1 MSCLTEYVTGYTVLG
16 NSIIAIALCIGT
28 ILTGFVAV
36 KGFERYANRKR
47 ARSAGEE
54 TGSVLS
60 RLSHIPHYAAPLMYC
75 IIMYLSLTGFL
86 SLSPRAGKMIYLG
99 FIIAVTFFGLRLFS
113 HIVRDSLK
121 TYLRSKDGEKS
132 DDQIDQSIRG
142 ISTFLNILIWTIGLI
157 FVIDNIGFNIS
168 AVVTGLGIGGVAVA
182 LASQTIFRD
191 LFNYFVIFFDQPF
204 KIGDF
209 IIIDDKMG
217 TIEKIGIKTTRIK
230 SLGGE
235 EMILSNTDLTNGRVH
250 NYKKMDKRR
259 VVLNI
264 GVVYR
269 TTPRQVDAI
278 PGIIREII
286 AETDGV
292 EFDRAHFTEFGDSG
306 LVFEAVYYVIGP
318 DYNNFMD
325 KQHHINLQVL
335 KKFNKLNIQF
345 AYPSRTLYLERSR

>member
-1 MSCLTEYVTGYTVLG
+1 MSCLPEYITGYTILG

-28 ILTGFVAV
+28 ILIGFVAV
-36 KGFERYANRKR
+36 SGFKGYVNRKR
-47 ARSAGEE
+47 ARQAGKEM
-54 TGSVLS
+54 GSVLS
-60 RLSHIPHYAAPLMYC
+60 RLSHIPHYAAPLMHS
-75 IIMYLSLTGFL
+75 IVMYLSLTNFL
-86 SLSPRAGKMIYLG
+86 TLSPQARRMIYLG
-99 FIIAVTFFGLRLFS
+99 FIIAITFFGLRLFS

-121 TYLRSKDGEKS
+121 TYLRSKDSEKS
-132 DDQIDQSIRG
+132 DDQIDRSIRG
-142 ISTFLNILIWTIGLI
+142 ISTFINILIWTIGLI

-209 IIIDDKMG
+209 IVIDDKMG

-259 VVLNI
+259 VVLTI
-264 GVVYR
+264 GVVYG

-286 AETDGV
+286 ADTEGV
-292 EFDRAHFTEFGDSG
+292 EFDRAHFKEFGDSG
-306 LVFEAVYYVIGP
+306 LIFESVYYVIGP

-325 KQHHINLQVL
+325 KQHHINLRIL
-335 KKFNKLNIQF
+335 KKFNTLKIQF
-345 AYPSRTLYLERSR
+345 AYPTRTLYLERSK

>member
-1 MSCLTEYVTGYTVLG
+1 M
-16 NSIIAIALCIGT
+16 
-28 ILTGFVAV
+28 
-36 KGFERYANRKR
+36 
-47 ARSAGEE
+47 
-54 TGSVLS
+54 
-60 RLSHIPHYAAPLMYC
+60 
-75 IIMYLSLTGFL
+75 
-86 SLSPRAGKMIYLG
+86 
-99 FIIAVTFFGLRLFS
+99 FS

-142 ISTFLNILIWTIGLI
+142 ISTFINILIWTIGSI

-209 IIIDDKMG
+209 IVIDDKMG

-230 SLGGE
+230 SIGGE
-235 EMILSNTDLTNGRVH
+235 EIILSNTDLTNGRVH

-259 VVLNI
+259 VVLTV

-286 AETDGV
+286 SKTEDV
-292 EFDRAHFTEFGDSG
+292 EFDRAHFKEFGDSG
-306 LVFEAVYYVIGP
+306 LIFEAVYYVIGS
-318 DYNNFMD
+318 DYNYYMD

-335 KKFNKLNIQF
+335 KKFNKLKIQF
-345 AYPSRTLYLERSR
+345 AYPTRTLYLERSR